1 MTVQVDGSISVSEA
15 ASQLGLSEKTIRR
28 RIKAGSLPA
37 FQVSTS
43 QGFEWRVQVDG
54 MSSPGVQAPGQ
65 EAVQVDGT
73 DSRQV
78 DKESEPALLK
88 ALDLVA
94 RLQTEK
100 TETAERLQ
108 AEIDRLQREKEEV
121 FERLQ
126 REKTELAYQVGL
138 IQGKL
143 QAAESQI
150 LALSVPATT
159 EPEEPA
165 DRAKASWWKRFLGLE
180 PT

>member
-78 DKESEPALLK
+78 DKEPEPALLK

-108 AEIDRLQREKEEV
+108 AEIDRLQREKEEIS
-121 FERLQ
+121 ERLH
-126 REKTELAYQVGL
+126 REKIELAYQVGL

-143 QAAESQI
+143 QAAEEKI
-150 LALSVPATT
+150 LTLSPSATA
-159 EPEEPA
+159 EPEGPA
-165 DRAKASWWKRFLGLE
+165 DRPKAPWWRRALGLF
-180 PT
+180 PA